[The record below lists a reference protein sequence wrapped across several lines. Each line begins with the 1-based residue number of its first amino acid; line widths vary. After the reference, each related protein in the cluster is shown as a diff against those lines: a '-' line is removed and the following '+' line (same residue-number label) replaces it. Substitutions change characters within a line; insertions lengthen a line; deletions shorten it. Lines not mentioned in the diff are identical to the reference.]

1 MSNVTNL
8 SVVPPG
14 VQAYYDRNL
23 LSRAQPNDIHGR
35 FGQKRPV
42 PKNGG
47 NQIKFRRYSQLAAAT
62 TALVEG
68 VTPTGSSLSVTDIVS
83 TLQQYGDFVTLTDMV
98 SMTNQDPVVT
108 EATDVLGDQAG
119 TTIDVVRRDVLV
131 AGSNVAYASGVAN
144 RLALVNK
151 ITGPDLDKAIRF
163 LKGQNAKYMK
173 EGMIAPT
180 DKVGT
185 GAVRKAFIG
194 LVHPDV
200 EYDLEQITG
209 YRAVS
214 DYGSQ
219 EGVIEDEIG
228 AYKNIRFV
236 SSTNAKIWAN
246 ATTATTAGYKATG
259 AGTNDVYA
267 TLIIAAE
274 AYGLSPLSGEAMNTY
289 VKPLGSAGAADPLNQ
304 RSTVGWKATTITTI
318 LNQAWMIRIES
329 LASV

>member
-1 MSNVTNL
+1 MTNVTNL
-8 SVVPPG
+8 SVLPPG
-14 VQAYYDRNL
+14 TQAFYDRNL
-23 LSRAQPNDIHGR
+23 LSRAQPNDVHGR

-42 PKNGG
+42 PKNSG

-68 VTPTGSSLSVTDIVS
+68 VTPSGSALSVTDVTS
-83 TLQQYGDFVTLTDMV
+83 TLVQYGDFVTLTDLV

-119 TTIDVVRRDVLV
+119 TTIDQVRRDVLV
-131 AGSNVAYASGVAN
+131 AGSNVAYASAVAD
-144 RLALVNK
+144 RLSLVNK
-151 ITGPDLDKAIRF
+151 LLAADLDKAIRF
-163 LKGQNAKYMK
+163 LKNQNAKYMK
-173 EGMIAPT
+173 EGIMAS

-185 GAVRKAFIG
+185 SSVRKSFIG
-194 LVHPDV
+194 IVHPDV
-200 EYDLEQITG
+200 EYDLESITG
-209 YRAVS
+209 YKSVS

-228 AYKNIRFV
+228 SYKNIRFV
-236 SSTNAKIWAN
+236 SSTNAKIWTN
-246 ATTATTAGYKATG
+246 ATTATTAGYKATASG
-259 AGTNDVYA
+259 SNDVYA

-274 AYGLSPLSGEAMNTY
+274 AYGLSPLSGEALSTY

-318 LNQAWMIRIES
+318 LNQAWMLRLES
-329 LASV
+329 LATA

>member
-1 MSNVTNL
+1 MSNVTTL
-8 SVVPPG
+8 SQVAPG
-14 VQAYYDRNL
+14 VQAFYDRNL

-42 PKNGG
+42 PKNSG

-62 TALVEG
+62 NALVEG
-68 VTPTGSSLSVTDIVS
+68 VTPTGSSLSVTDVTS
-83 TLQQYGDFVTLTDMV
+83 TLVQYGDFVTLTDMV

-119 TTIDVVRRDVLV
+119 TTIDIVRRDVLV
-131 AGSNVAYASGVAN
+131 AGTNVAYASGVAN

-151 ITGPDLDKAIRF
+151 LTGPDLDKAIRY

-173 EGMIAPT
+173 EGISAS

-185 GAVRKAFIG
+185 GPVRKAFIG

-200 EYDLEQITG
+200 EFDLETITG
-209 YRAVS
+209 YKSVS
-214 DYGSQ
+214 EYGSQ

-228 AYKNIRFV
+228 SYKNIRFV
-236 SSTNAKIWAN
+236 TSTNCKIWTN
-246 ATTATTAGYKATG
+246 ATTATTAGFKATA
-259 AGTNDVYA
+259 AGSNDVYA
-267 TLIIAAE
+267 TLILAAE
-274 AYGLSPLSGEAMNTY
+274 AYGLSPLSGEAMKTT
-289 VKPLGSAGAADPLNQ
+289 VKPLGSAGSADPLDQ